1 MSRLRAPAGAWL
13 ASYYVALLVVFVGLG
28 RAVPA
33 VREAASLARLRS
45 VSAVEELGRAGAT
58 PADGAGIALLTVL
71 ATLGALSLAAPVA
84 WVYRHTKP
92 AAELDPAVL
101 QTVIVL
107 PTAVA
112 GIVLI
117 VQNSLALAFSLA
129 GIVAAV
135 RFRNTLKDTRDA
147 VYIFVAIGLGLAA
160 GVQAL
165 SAGFVMSLVY
175 VAVMLALWQFDV
187 GAAVVPADGRVRGL
201 LLVEVASGPAVRSAV
216 ESALDARAKG
226 WKLVR
231 ATPGPGDRT
240 TLTYFVRL
248 RRQTTPA
255 ELVDAVRHAGP
266 DVTGADLEL
275 IEE

>member
-1 MSRLRAPAGAWL
+1 MKVLTAVGARLAL
-13 ASYYVALLVVFVGLG
+13 YYAALLVAFIALQ
-28 RAVPA
+28 RAFPGIRDV
-33 VREAASLARLRS
+33 VSLARLRS
-45 VSAVEELGRAGAT
+45 VGGVGELERGGPALADAG
-58 PADGAGIALLTVL
+58 GIAFLTLLAMV
-71 ATLGALSLAAPVA
+71 GALALAAPIA
-84 WVYRHTKP
+84 WTYRHTRQI
-92 AAELDPAVL
+92 ETLDTSIL
-101 QTVIVL
+101 QTIIVL

-135 RFRNTLKDTRDA
+135 RFRNTLKDTKDA

-175 VAVMLALWQFDV
+175 VAVMLALWQLDLG
-187 GAAVVPADGRVRGL
+187 GASQGVARRPGGM

-216 ESALDARAKG
+216 EGVLDARAKR

-231 ATPGPGDRT
+231 ATPGTGDRAI
-240 TLTYFVRL
+240 LTYFVRL
-248 RRQTTPA
+248 RREASAADLA
-255 ELVDAVRHAGP
+255 EAVRHAGP
-266 DVTGADLEL
+266 DVTSADFEP
-275 IEE
+275 IED